1 MTTLEIIDRLC
12 TVIEAQAKIIR
23 TQVAFINEQLS
34 VDEELKKQLF
44 NMNEPIDAD
53 LDVLEYHLRSLH
65 HTQKG

>member
-23 TQVAFINEQLS
+23 AQVTFIDEQLS

-44 NMNEPIDAD
+44 GMNDPIDAD
-53 LDVLEYHLRSLH
+53 LDVLEYHLRTLNN
-65 HTQKG
+65 TQKG

>member
-23 TQVAFINEQLS
+23 AQVTFIDEQLS

-44 NMNEPIDAD
+44 GMNAPIDAD
-53 LDVLEYHLRSLH
+53 LDVLEYHLRTLNN
-65 HTQKG
+65 TQKG